1 MVLELDTN
9 VVLALFRVNVV
20 KAMKEPLEVTE
31 LENTLGEVLEIEEMA
46 EELLEGNGGV
56 GTVLEELPRLEDGL

>member
-9 VVLALFRVNVV
+9 VVLALFRVNAV

-46 EELLEGNGGV
+46 EELLEAKGGV
-56 GTVLEELPRLEDGL
+56 GTVLEGLPRLEDGL